1 MPQNTLCWLPF
12 SQRLVGSTPVWTSLS
27 GGPSL
32 LYRPLCAPPPP
43 PRHPPLRPFTKQRG
57 GGEEREP
64 YPEEGR
70 FDFSAV
76 LPGLLVHDGVEDV
89 LGGDAGVRHPL
100 VVAHHPDEDVWDTV
114 LRLRGKT
121 SGG

>member
-1 MPQNTLCWLPF
+1 MCPSPP
-12 SQRLVGSTPVWTSLS
+12 TP
-27 GGPSL
+27 PS
-32 LYRPLCAPPPP
+32 PTEAC
-43 PRHPPLRPFTKQRG
+43 TKQRG

-89 LGGDAGVRHPL
+89 LGGDAGVRHAL